1 MRVDK
6 GEPTSARQVM
16 DLLESIPGV
25 RRAVQLTDELRR
37 RAVDVEAQHEK
48 GSVLPVRNLGV
59 RLLADRDVCV
69 AVLKDGTFRP
79 PGIPTVY
86 LVEEDAPPDCAHVLV
101 VDGRRYAVVGE
112 EVVEGTPGHREP
124 TIPLERSFVIFP
136 ARRSGPRVS
145 CLFVLPPV
153 RFPELEREA
162 PRLGISDVVSISPSL
177 AADGLLRDAL
187 GFPPTNDL
195 ATLLIGCNWAPP
207 GRR

>member
-1 MRVDK
+1 MTGHPGPVERILRIL
-6 GEPTSARQVM
+6 GA
-16 DLLESIPGV
+16 LPGV
-25 RRAVQLTDELRR
+25 HRAVLLSDAERR
-37 RAVDVEAQHEK
+37 RAVELEERHEMS
-48 GSVLPVRNLGV
+48 SVIPIRNLGV
-59 RLLADRDVCV
+59 RNLGERDTCF
-69 AVLKDGTFRP
+69 ALLKDTTFRSP
-79 PGIPTVY
+79 KVPTVF
-86 LVEEDAPPDCAHVLV
+86 LVEEDAPDDSPHALA